1 MVPPSTYFVE
11 NHLLLGYAGDAA
23 RQALDEHHGLDGDK
37 PQQVQ
42 HPAPAA
48 GPGLDWRSSLRGLLK
63 LLEIYLA
70 VENEHCINLSVLF
83 CVFHCHLHYHLHL
96 HCFPQ
101 LSVN

>member
-11 NHLLLGYAGDAA
+11 NHLLLGYARDAA

-48 GPGLDWRSSLRGLLK
+48 GRGLDRGRSLGRLLK
-63 LLEIYLA
+63 LSLIYLA
-70 VENEHCINLSVLF
+70 
-83 CVFHCHLHYHLHL
+83 
-96 HCFPQ
+96 PDK
-101 LSVN
+101 

>member
-48 GPGLDWRSSLRGLLK
+48 GRGLNWGRSLGRLLK
-63 LLEIYLA
+63 LSSIFLA
-70 VENEHCINLSVLF
+70 LDK
-83 CVFHCHLHYHLHL
+83 
-96 HCFPQ
+96 
-101 LSVN
+101 